1 MSYIEKIRDNM
12 KLATKTIATSSAKE
26 RNFALEKNSR

>member
-1 MSYIEKIRDNM
+1 M

-26 RNFALEKNSR
+26 RNFALEKIADSLLAMREEF